1 MPEVGEEEKTAE
13 DVKKEPGSK
22 GNARS
27 PVDIDWIATAQAAY
41 LKLSALHVGIAA

>member
-1 MPEVGEEEKTAE
+1 VPGVGGEEKIAG
-13 DVKKEPGSK
+13 DGRKEPGSK

-27 PVDIDWIATAQAAY
+27 PVDIDWIATAQAAC